1 MAMTSMYK
9 KLRKAMIRKNA
20 KRKEKVQDAL
30 AAFITATAAT
40 AAVISRAYSWL
51 TIQGKSAQQSYGHPM
66 DLPRLPTYQPLLM
79 HCQTNLTSTLQ
90 STKQSFGHTV
100 NIHWL
105 PTGQRSPIQSQTRP
119 TAQTQKRTTINWS
132 PNGPIQIANAPT
144 IVNTSSN

>member
-1 MAMTSMYK
+1 MAMTSIDK
-9 KLRKAMIRKNA
+9 KLWKAMIQKNA

-30 AAFITATAAT
+30 AAFITAK
-40 AAVISRAYSWL
+40 AAVIGRSYWL

-100 NIHWL
+100 NIH
-105 PTGQRSPIQSQTRP
+105 
-119 TAQTQKRTTINWS
+119 
-132 PNGPIQIANAPT
+132 
-144 IVNTSSN
+144 